1 MLGLSYCNIRAI
13 CKLQRTHASRRTELR
28 MWLMSQALLEEKMR
42 TQEGGRRGGNGR
54 NREGCEKRTREREE
68 IEKRETHH
76 QTLTRARTTYG
87 RKRATCSYSS
97 SHYEK
102 YAATKGWG
110 LKRSGMCG
118 VNWSISLL
126 YELAFS
132 PSSAFSCSE
141 VHNVKLSLRSCI
153 IRVLSL

>member
-1 MLGLSYCNIRAI
+1 
-13 CKLQRTHASRRTELR
+13 
-28 MWLMSQALLEEKMR
+28 MR
-42 TQEGGRRGGNGR
+42 TQEGAGGGEGWEKSRRGAKKGQG
-54 NREGCEKRTREREE
+54 KEE

-102 YAATKGWG
+102 DAATKGWG

-118 VNWSISLL
+118 VNWSNYSLL

-141 VHNVKLSLRSCI
+141 VHN
-153 IRVLSL
+153 